1 MADTLDRH
9 IRGLVGPARTIYEE
23 SIKVWGE
30 DRATV
35 LIGRDPAWV
44 ATLEKV
50 SRLAVAT
57 SPILI
62 VGETG
67 TGKELIARGLFLL
80 STQYRRAFVSV
91 NCAQYTNEQIMAS
104 ELFGHRK
111 GSFTGA
117 HSDHAGLFEANEGGL
132 IFLDEIA
139 ELSLAAQAMLLRAI
153 SEREILPVGATRA
166 KPVNVRIVAATN
178 RDLRALVE
186 QGTFRA
192 DLFYRLH
199 QLCVRTPPLRQR
211 GRDWELIAQ
220 YHLDRLAKTYHKRK
234 SLAADAVEWLR
245 GYSWPGNVREL
256 TGCIETGFHMSV
268 GDEITLRDIGEALEA
283 TVQDDQL
290 RRTASASMPYS
301 SAEYCERISGGEGT
315 FWELIYE
322 PFMARDLNRVQV
334 REVIAHGLALAD
346 GSYKRML
353 RLFGMPD
360 SDYLRFMDFLRHHR
374 LKPPRERV
382 MAARLMDGG
391 SPEAG
396 RRAARA
402 ARRGENGQYTQP
414 DREAR

>member
-1 MADTLDRH
+1 M
-9 IRGLVGPARTIYEE
+9 
-23 SIKVWGE
+23 
-30 DRATV
+30 
-35 LIGRDPAWV
+35 
-44 ATLEKV
+44 
-50 SRLAVAT
+50 
-57 SPILI
+57 
-62 VGETG
+62 
-67 TGKELIARGLFLL
+67 
-80 STQYRRAFVSV
+80 
-91 NCAQYTNEQIMAS
+91 QIMAS
-104 ELFGHRK
+104 ELFGHQK

-117 HSDHAGLFEANEGGL
+117 HTDHPGLFEASQGGL

-166 KPVNVRIVAATN
+166 KPVDVRIVAATN
-178 RDLRALVE
+178 RDLRMLVE
-186 QGTFRA
+186 QGAFGA
-192 DLFYRLH
+192 DLFYRLN

-220 YHLDRLAKTYHKRK
+220 YHLDRLASTFRKRK

-245 GYSWPGNVREL
+245 DYSWPGNVREL

-268 GDEITLRDIGEALEA
+268 GAEITLRDIGEALEV
-283 TVQDDQL
+283 TVQDEQL
-290 RRTASASMPYS
+290 RRAAFASSPYS

-374 LKPPRERV
+374 LKPPRDRV
-382 MAARLMDGG
+382 MAARLLDGG
-391 SPEAG
+391 SPEAVL
-396 RRAARA
+396 RSARA
-402 ARRGENGQYTQP
+402 ARQGSNGEHTQP
-414 DREAR
+414 EREAG